1 MGQQVQ
7 INKQGIS
14 SKISHEGGRGGSLAS
29 TAKWAHVIVL
39 IVTSSWNFWLYLLIS
54 SVWDVWVFVFH
65 RDRKVEGTYTR
76 CLFGGTFMVGGG
88 ANFSGGTQLPFSRST
103 CMIYRN
109 LSFGLAKTLN

>member
-65 RDRKVEGTYTR
+65 SRDRKVEGTYTR
-76 CLFGGTFMVGGG
+76 CLFGGTFMVGGPTLSVLIFPG
-88 ANFSGGTQLPFSRST
+88 INSRGNKILRELIFANCQK
-103 CMIYRN
+103 C
-109 LSFGLAKTLN
+109 K

>member
-7 INKQGIS
+7 INKHGIS

-65 RDRKVEGTYTR
+65 SRDRKVEGTYTR
-76 CLFGGTFMVGGG
+76 CLFGGTFMVGGTYFKCL
-88 ANFSGGTQLPFSRST
+88 NFRG
-103 CMIYRN
+103 N
-109 LSFGLAKTLN
+109 